1 MLDTLMK
8 FGAYRVNYF
17 DTQKLKDPESFG
29 FYIRAEIEEGQVYS
43 HDAKHQLYAGLD
55 LIHRCLGMRN
65 LIGIYLDVNCLKNLT
80 RPAYLQMKKDIL
92 AGYFRR
98 ILVLDDQAISGCPGS
113 EKDLRELAELVGGL
127 EILSWQQSNMNV
139 RFVGE
144 PAMAMQD

>member
-17 DTQKLKDPESFG
+17 DTQKLRDPESFG

-65 LIGIYLDVNCLKNLT
+65 LIGIYLDVNCLKNLA

-92 AGYFRR
+92 AGCFKR
-98 ILVLDDQAISGCPGS
+98 ILVLNDQAISGCPGS
-113 EKDLRELAELVGGL
+113 EKDLRELAGLVGGL
-127 EILSWQQSNMNV
+127 EILSWQHSKMDA
-139 RFVGE
+139 RFIGE
-144 PAMAMQD
+144 PAMAVME